1 MNMKKAFLYM
11 MVVAFGAVSCNDVRI
26 EAPAD
31 YGELSV
37 VLAGEP
43 VVDVVSKAYSE
54 LTADK
59 AKDYYIAVYDN
70 QECTGTPKVSK
81 TKYSELSNPILIP
94 AGTYYVWAESCETGI
109 AENGNGCMR
118 LAGTSEAVVVRA
130 GFSESAIVD
139 CSVVNAK
146 VSVVFDSSVAGKFKD
161 NALTVTLKRT
171 DPSRTLDAEYSEGGK
186 EFWFNAGSLVK
197 YEISGIS
204 ALTSERVTATGTIT
218 GTGEDGT
225 LAARDNIQLNIKAVS
240 SNGIL
245 TLTPSVDT
253 NVEKEDDITVGFNP
267 YE

>member
-11 MVVAFGAVSCNDVRI
+11 MAIVTASCNDVRI
-26 EAPAD
+26 EAPED

-43 VVDVVSKAYSE
+43 VVDVVSKASSE
-54 LTADK
+54 LTADQ
-59 AKDYYIAVYDN
+59 AKDYYIAVYSDP
-70 QECTGTPKVSK
+70 ECTGDPVVGK

-94 AGTYYVWAESCETGI
+94 AGTYYVWAESCGTAV
-109 AENGNGCMR
+109 AENDNGCMR

-161 NALTVTLKRT
+161 DALTVTLKRT
-171 DPSRTLDAEYSEGGK
+171 DPSRTRTLDAQYSEGEK

-204 ALTSERVTATGTIT
+204 ALTKETVTATGTIT
-218 GTGEDGT
+218 GTGEGGK
-225 LAARDNIQLNIKAVS
+225 LAAKDNIQLNIKAVS

-245 TLTPSVDT
+245 TLESSVDT
-253 NVEKEDDITVGFNP
+253 DIEKGNIIGSFNP

>member
-1 MNMKKAFLYM
+1 MKKAFLYM
-11 MVVAFGAVSCNDVRI
+11 MAIVTASCNDVRI
-26 EAPAD
+26 EAPED

-43 VVDVVSKAYSE
+43 VVDVVSKASSE
-54 LTADK
+54 LTADQ
-59 AKDYYIAVYDN
+59 AKDYYIAVYSDP
-70 QECTGTPKVSK
+70 ECTGDPVVGK

-109 AENGNGCMR
+109 AENENGCMR

-146 VSVVFDSSVAGKFKD
+146 VSVAFDSSVAGKFKD

-171 DPSRTLDAEYSEGGK
+171 DPSRTLDAQYSEGGK

-204 ALTSERVTATGTIT
+204 ALTKETVTATGTIT
-218 GTGEDGT
+218 GTGEGGK
-225 LAARDNIQLNIKAVS
+225 LAAKDNIQLNIKAVS

-245 TLTPSVDT
+245 TLESSVDT
-253 NVEKEDDITVGFNP
+253 DIEKGNIIGSFNP
-267 YE
+267 YEPYE